1 MIIKKLTLNNFR
13 VFKGFH
19 ELDLTPKFDEK
30 NKQPVV
36 LFGGLNGAGKTSILT
51 AVRLGIFG
59 ARSFGATLPKQQYK
73 AQLKELTHQSKDGSS
88 ADDAFVEIYFQYV
101 KQGEIVEYRIR
112 RSWLQSSG
120 DEELTI
126 YENGF
131 ALSELSNEQAQSF
144 LLDLIPVG
152 VADLFFF
159 DGERIKQLAEEEDNL
174 ILADALKK
182 MVGIDFIERGIADLS
197 IILREKNKEALNDE
211 LLQLTDASE
220 KKLEELRFE
229 ISSVG
234 EEIQILRDQLGIEQG
249 ELNRLNDVL
258 KQEGGEWSLSRDD
271 LIAEEARLKLQRDQ
285 LITQTHDVFRGN
297 LPFVIAPKFMKKLFV
312 EIERSNKASQAATY
326 NKTLA
331 SKRSLLAELVGN
343 LIDPTL
349 IDSLMEKLAESDQKG
364 LIEFVTPTILSRVD
378 SLKRNSIRD
387 NNSLNNVLKQ
397 LEKTEA
403 ALDELGKN
411 LARVPDKETLKERF
425 EKVANQ
431 EIKIAELKKNISE
444 RQTYAKD
451 IIAKA
456 IKLTRTLEHLMVKK
470 ESTQKDEELV
480 ATTKIAIHALNSI
493 SQELLRVKV
502 LEIQKHFAESFGR
515 MARKDDMQMGIL
527 IDPET
532 FSTKL
537 VSKEGFKI
545 DKNRLSAGEKQ
556 IYALA
561 ILESLGKASGRKLPF
576 IIDTP
581 LGRLDSK
588 HRAKIVNE
596 FFPKVNDQVIILST
610 DTEVDETFFS
620 ELEPNISHSYEIKYN
635 SVSGSSIVSEGYFWR
650 KSV

>member
-59 ARSFGATLPKQQYK
+59 ARSFGATLTKQQYK
-73 AQLKELTHQSKDGSS
+73 AQLKELTHQSKDGFS

-101 KQGEIVEYRIR
+101 KQGEKAEYRIR

-120 DEELTI
+120 EEELTI

-159 DGERIKQLAEEEDNL
+159 DGEKIKELAEEEDNL
-174 ILADALKK
+174 ILAEALKK

-197 IILREKNKEALNDE
+197 IILREKNKEALDDE
-211 LLQLTDASE
+211 QLQLANASE
-220 KKLEELRFE
+220 RKLEEFRFE
-229 ISSVG
+229 IGTVG
-234 EEIQILRDQLGIEQG
+234 EEIQILRDQVGIEQG
-249 ELNRLNDVL
+249 ELNRLNDIL
-258 KQEGGEWSLSRDD
+258 KQEGGGWSLSRDD

-285 LITQTHDVFRGN
+285 FISQTHDVFRGN
-297 LPFVIAPKFMKKLFV
+297 LPFVVAPKFMKKLFV
-312 EIERSNKASQAATY
+312 EIDRANKASQAAVY

-331 SKRSLLAELVGN
+331 SKKSLLAELVGDVV
-343 LIDPTL
+343 DPTL
-349 IDSLMEKLAESDQKG
+349 LDSVMEKLAESEQKG
-364 LIEFVTPTILSRVD
+364 LIEFVTPTILSRAD

-387 NNSLNNVLKQ
+387 NNTLNNVLKQ

-425 EKVANQ
+425 AKVANQ
-431 EIKIAELKKNISE
+431 EIKIAELQKNLAE
-444 RQTYAKD
+444 KQTYVKD
-451 IIAKA
+451 IIGKA
-456 IKLTRTLEHLMVKK
+456 ITLTRTLETLMVKK
-470 ESTQKDEELV
+470 EGTQKDEELV
-480 ATTKIAIHALNSI
+480 ATTKIAIHALNSV

-537 VSKEGFKI
+537 VSKEGFEI

-596 FFPKVNDQVIILST
+596 FFPKVNEQVIILST
-610 DTEVDETFFS
+610 DTEVDEAFFAD
-620 ELEPNISHSYEIKYN
+620 LEPNISHSYEIQYD
-635 SVSGSSIVSEGYFWR
+635 SASGSSIVSEGYFWR
-650 KSV
+650 KAV

>member
-1 MIIKKLTLNNFR
+1 MIIEKLVVNNFR

-19 ELDLTPKFDEK
+19 EIDLTPKSDAK

-59 ARSFGATLPKQQYK
+59 ARSFGSSLTKQQYK
-73 AQLKELTHQSKDGSS
+73 KQLQELTHQSKDGLS
-88 ADDAFVEIYFQYV
+88 ADDSFVEIYFQYV
-101 KQGEIVEYRIR
+101 KQGEKVEYRIR

-120 DEELTI
+120 EEDLTI

-159 DGERIKQLAEEEDNL
+159 DGEKIKELAEEEDNL
-174 ILADALKK
+174 VLADALKK

-197 IILREKNKEALNDE
+197 IILREKSKEALDDE
-211 LLQLTDASE
+211 KLQLANASE
-220 KKLEELRFE
+220 RKLSEFRKE
-229 ISSVG
+229 ISNIG
-234 EEIQILRDQLGIEQG
+234 EQIQCLRDQLRIEQSD
-249 ELNRLNDVL
+249 LNRFNDVL

-271 LIAEEARLKLQRDQ
+271 LIAEEARLKLQREQ
-285 LITQTHDVFRGN
+285 FIAEIQEVFRGAF
-297 LPFVIAPKFMKKLFV
+297 PFAVAPKFMQRLFS
-312 EIERSNKASQAATY
+312 EIEKANKSSQAAVF
-326 NKTLA
+326 NQTLA
-331 SKRSLLAELVGN
+331 RKKSLLAELVGA
-343 LIDPTL
+343 DA
-349 IDSLMEKLAESDQKG
+349 DSEFLERVMGKLVESTQKG
-364 LIEFVTPTILSRVD
+364 LIEFVTPTDLNRVE
-378 SLKRNSIRD
+378 SLKRNSTRD
-387 NNSLNNVLKQ
+387 RNALNNVLNQ

-403 ALDELGKN
+403 AIDELGKN
-411 LARVPDKETLKERF
+411 LARVPDKETLKDRF
-425 EKVANQ
+425 AKVANQ
-431 EIKIAELKKNISE
+431 EVKIASLQEQLCEK
-444 RQTYAKD
+444 QAYVKD
-451 IIAKA
+451 IIGKA
-456 IKLTRTLEHLMVKK
+456 IALTRVLETLMAKK
-470 ESTQKDEELV
+470 EGAQKDEELV
-480 ATTKIAIHALNSI
+480 VTTENAIHALKSV

-502 LEIQKHFAESFGR
+502 IEIQKHFAQSFGR
-515 MARKDDMQMGIL
+515 MARKEDMHMSIV
-527 IDPET
+527 IDPEN

-537 VSKEGFKI
+537 VSEDGFEI

-596 FFPKVNDQVIILST
+596 FFPKVNEQVIILST
-610 DTEVDETFFS
+610 DTEVDEVFFTD
-620 ELEPNISHSYEIKYN
+620 LESSISHSYEIRYDSK
-635 SVSGSSIVSEGYFWR
+635 SGSSIVSEGYFWR
-650 KSV
+650 ATA